1 MVFFLVLL
9 LCAAESQTDSSLHEK
24 IAPYST
30 WVLSVGVHFHGCQEN
45 LANWQYLSQRAAEHQ
60 RNCSQSHPPDYFNTR
75 SWIDIIK
82 SLCHLLHFHCFVV
95 AVVASV
101 VVPKCSVALFFSS
114 RFRCS
119 YWHWVPALLLFW
131 NNVGRHYWI
140 QDFDSIFFVDCI
152 NSVIC

>member
-1 MVFFLVLL
+1 MVFFLVL

-101 VVPKCSVALFFSS
+101 VVPKCSVALFSS
-114 RFRCS
+114 PLHSGVLTGIESQHCF
-119 YWHWVPALLLFW
+119 YFEIML
-131 NNVGRHYWI
+131 G
-140 QDFDSIFFVDCI
+140 
-152 NSVIC
+152 VITGSRILTVYFM